1 MISHPGPCLSTSKL
15 FTKCADLIKVGWA
28 QQTRCCQIYCYRRH
42 CFSHRQTCHS
52 RQSPPQPK
60 RCLWCKKMSDLREL
74 PELSFIPII
83 ITLIIFFVEKQQEHD
98 LTHQEPRVMCAG
110 YLSSPYAESEYMD
123 CMRNTMDYSKY
134 INTNTNTNDI
144 CRNAIRI
151 DRPPTNN

>member
-1 MISHPGPCLSTSKL
+1 MRATVLFLILGLAATSEARSTGPCLSTSKL
-15 FTKCADLIKVGWA
+15 FTKCADLIK
-28 QQTRCCQIYCYRRH
+28 
-42 CFSHRQTCHS
+42 
-52 RQSPPQPK
+52 
-60 RCLWCKKMSDLREL
+60 
-74 PELSFIPII
+74 
-83 ITLIIFFVEKQQEHD
+83 
-98 LTHQEPRVMCAG
+98 EPRVMCAG

>member
-15 FTKCADLIKVGWA
+15 FTKCADLIKVGWT
-28 QQTRCCQIYCYRRH
+28 QQTRCCQIYCYCRH

-83 ITLIIFFVEKQQEHD
+83 ITLIIFFVEKQKNMIWLIRSREWCARD
-98 LTHQEPRVMCAG
+98 TWAALTLRASTWTVWGTQWITASISTQIQTQMI
-110 YLSSPYAESEYMD
+110 LAEMWCE
-123 CMRNTMDYSKY
+123 
-134 INTNTNTNDI
+134 
-144 CRNAIRI
+144 
-151 DRPPTNN
+151 